1 MTRSEVDPDAD
12 RPPMQLPDRPDGQPE
27 RPSHILIGFPDE
39 AVTARARLLWEDE
52 PAVCAQVLA
61 SAPFQ
66 VQCHHA
72 IYSGSEIAAVTP
84 MLPQLPARTATSDI
98 EVGDVAYAYLLAADH
113 YGVTQ
118 DFAEICWFYDIDARP
133 SMFNGPAKVSVFARL
148 EDADEF
154 FTVCRRMRIEGAKQI
169 RIDL

>member
-1 MTRSEVDPDAD
+1 MTRPEVDPDAGRSPTQRMD
-12 RPPMQLPDRPDGQPE
+12 SPDGQPGK
-27 RPSHILIGFPDE
+27 PTHILIGFPDE
-39 AVTARARLLWEDE
+39 GVNARARLLWEED
-52 PAVCAQVLA
+52 PAVCAQIA
-61 SAPFQ
+61 ATAPFQ

-84 MLPQLPARTATSDI
+84 MLPCIPVQTATSDI

-113 YGVTQ
+113 YGVSQ

-133 SMFNGPAKVSVFARL
+133 SMFNGPAQVSVFARL
-148 EDADEF
+148 EEADEF
-154 FTVCRRMRIEGAKQI
+154 FTVCRRMRLEGAKQI